1 MENRV
6 MENRLLR
13 SIFKS
18 SKDQIWKRLCDEIG
32 ADFVDGGA
40 WRGDRAQARV
50 GEWTIT
56 LDTHLVAAGMS
67 SATWTR
73 IRAPFVNRDGFRFKI
88 FPQDV
93 RAQIGKHLGLQDIV
107 IGEEKLDRR
116 FIIQGNDPE
125 HVRLM
130 MAQASTRRLIGCR
143 AGALLQVRD
152 DEGVTG
158 RAFPPGVDELLFQVL
173 GRVEEIALLKQMYE
187 DFAAT
192 LNTLCHIGSAYEDD
206 PHFAL

>member
-1 MENRV
+1 

-13 SIFKS
+13 AIFKP

-40 WRGDRAQARV
+40 WSGDRAQAHV

-56 LDTHLVAAGMS
+56 LDTHIVAAGMS

-73 IRAPFVNRDGFRFKI
+73 MRAPFVNRDGFRFKI
-88 FPQDV
+88 FREDL
-93 RAQIGKHLGLQDIV
+93 RSHMGKHLGLQDIAL
-107 IGEEKLDRR
+107 GEAKLDRE
-116 FIIQGNDPE
+116 FVIQGTDAG
-125 HVRLM
+125 HVRLLLGHD
-130 MAQASTRRLIGCR
+130 ATRRLLECR
-143 AGALLQVRD
+143 SFALLQVRD
-152 DEGVTG
+152 DEGLAG
-158 RAFPPGVDELLFQVL
+158 RAFPSGVDELLFQVM
-173 GRVEEIALLKQMYE
+173 GQETEIARLKQMYE